1 MADTLHLCTDLYD
14 AKSNF
19 LQQQQQKKQRR
30 QDNNNGNVRV
40 HVSCP
45 SSRPVLY
52 CTVLSC
58 PVLFAS
64 SCVRARACVCVGV
77 QFHICASVD
86 SANLVCVRQ
95 NGKLSNG
102 LRLCHALM
110 KQLKTCP
117 ARALFAVHLVS
128 DAMLLLRVFNK
139 FKFYFSLKL
148 FLHLVAT

>member
-19 LQQQQQKKQRR
+19 LQQQQQQKKQRR

-45 SSRPVLY
+45 SSRPVLS
-52 CTVLSC
+52 CTVLFC
-58 PVLFAS
+58 AVRLM
-64 SCVRARACVCVGV
+64 CVCEGVCVGV

-86 SANLVCVRQ
+86 SADLVCVRQ

-117 ARALFAVHLVS
+117 ARALFAIHLVS

-139 FKFYFSLKL
+139 FKFSF
-148 FLHLVAT
+148 FP

>member
-1 MADTLHLCTDLYD
+1 M
-14 AKSNF
+14 
-19 LQQQQQKKQRR
+19 
-30 QDNNNGNVRV
+30 
-40 HVSCP
+40 
-45 SSRPVLY
+45 
-52 CTVLSC
+52 
-58 PVLFAS
+58 
-64 SCVRARACVCVGV
+64 GV

-139 FKFYFSLKL
+139 FKFSFCLKL

>member
-19 LQQQQQKKQRR
+19 LQQQQQQKKQRR

-45 SSRPVLY
+45 SSRCVLS
-52 CTVLSC
+52 CTVLFC
-58 PVLFAS
+58 AVRLIM
-64 SCVRARACVCVGV
+64 CVCEGVCVGV

-128 DAMLLLRVFNK
+128 DAMLLLSVFNK
-139 FKFYFSLKL
+139 FKFSFCLKL
-148 FLHLVAT
+148 LHLVAT